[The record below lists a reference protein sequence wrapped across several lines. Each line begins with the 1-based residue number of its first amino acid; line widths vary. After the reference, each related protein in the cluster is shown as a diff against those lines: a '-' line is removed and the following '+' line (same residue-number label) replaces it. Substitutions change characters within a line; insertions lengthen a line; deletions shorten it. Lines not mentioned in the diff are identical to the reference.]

1 MRSGVGRPDHWH
13 HRPGPSPAEPGETF
27 PYLDHDE
34 RQILDAAASAGLTL
48 VDQRPAAPTE
58 AAQSPAEVADSIEA
72 KTWSSLW
79 NLTDEQWRAVVAP
92 TVAALRALPTPTSNA
107 DSTIPSRSS
116 CCNDDSCRR
125 LRRLANKARVALD
138 GPHPS
143 PEVEPPP

>member
-13 HRPGPSPAEPGETF
+13 HRPGPSPAEPGENF

-48 VDQRPAAPTE
+48 VDQRPAASTE

-92 TVAALRALPTPTSNA
+92 TVAALRALPDA
-107 DSTIPSRSS
+107 HVQ
-116 CCNDDSCRR
+116 RR
-125 LRRLANKARVALD
+125 FHDPQQIIVLQRR
-138 GPHPS
+138 
-143 PEVEPPP
+143 